1 MCCSVTC
8 NGVYLTNT
16 MKQLFAYL
24 ERIPRSRD
32 GVLLTVLLISTIV
45 ALATYL
51 VFMSDK
57 LGDNLLFIALVA
69 TAFYSIWIVV
79 LFALQRKDR
88 ISLRDLGMSARDA
101 VRGVWAGFYIFVGVN
116 LIFLALSLLT
126 TKQVMLAENFRSLQ
140 LAGQVV
146 GTFVFSILAGAFIE
160 EAIYRA
166 YLIPQF
172 YLRLQ
177 GILHNSYAA
186 LAVAVLASQL
196 LFALSHVPHA
206 LLRQEVAAAAVSYNF
221 VQLLVGGL
229 IHAVVYLRT
238 RNLLFVTLV
247 HAFINFSLT
256 VIETPVSF
264 RLLSL
269 GVTVLIALAWPFL
282 FPDRNKLLLKKLS
295 SS

>member
-1 MCCSVTC
+1 
-8 NGVYLTNT
+8 

-24 ERIPRSRD
+24 GRIPRSKN
-32 GVLLTVLLISTIV
+32 GVLVTVLLISTVV

-51 VFMSDK
+51 VFMSDSF
-57 LGDNLLFIALVA
+57 GDNLLLLALAA
-69 TAFYSIWIVV
+69 TAFYTIWILV
-79 LFALQRKDR
+79 LYALQRKDHIR
-88 ISLRDLGMSARDA
+88 LQDLGMSAKDA
-101 VRGVWAGFYIFVGVN
+101 VKGIWAGFYIFVGVN

-126 TKQVMLAENFRSLQ
+126 TRQVMLAENFRSLQ

-146 GTFVFSILAGAFIE
+146 GTFIFSILAGAFIE
-160 EAIYRA
+160 EVIYRA

-172 YLRLQ
+172 FLRLQ
-177 GILHNSYAA
+177 RFVHNSYTA
-186 LAVAVLASQL
+186 LALSVLASQL

-206 LLRQEVAAAAVSYNF
+206 LLRADQAGVSYSF
-221 VQLLVGGL
+221 GQLFIGGL

-256 VIETPVSF
+256 VIETPFSF

-269 GVTVLIALAWPFL
+269 AVTVLIALAWPWL
-282 FPDRNKLLLKKLS
+282 FPDKNRMLFRKLS
-295 SS
+295 VK